1 MFNNHE
7 DATTTTTATEIET
20 RAKNFVNAS
29 GYGFRWV

>member
-7 DATTTTTATEIET
+7 DATATEIET